1 MKNRS
6 VMLVALALS
15 GAAAVAAAAGPGGH
29 FRYGDVKMEV
39 RHAYAFPDQDEG
51 REGNLLVFLTSV
63 PIEAQAVAD
72 AFDPGHAVEEQIS
85 GKSAGYVRICVGPES
100 TECGLYFSHN
110 EPLASF
116 NLSGSGVFKLGNRSD
131 GRVEGSW
138 LQAEPED
145 FFDKTYDFDLRF
157 AVDVTQP
164 KPGTKLGADGGAP
177 GRAYQALLAAL
188 SKGDLPALRAMLGES
203 VAWQLPEGDANSAR
217 QGLKMLRDG
226 KPVSAKILSGTGYGD
241 RAVLRVEGAD
251 RDDIKRRGR
260 VLMVKQGED
269 WRFDRDDLDSV
280 D

>member
-1 MKNRS
+1 MNTRS
-6 VMLVALALS
+6 ILLVALTLA
-15 GAAAVAAAAGPGGH
+15 GAASFATAAAPGGH

-39 RHAYAFPDQDEG
+39 RHAYAFPDGDEG

-63 PIEAQAVAD
+63 PIQAQAVAD
-72 AFDPGHAVEEQIS
+72 AFDPGNAVEEQIR
-85 GKSAGYVRICVGPES
+85 GQSAGYVRVCVTSEGG
-100 TECGLYFSHN
+100 ECGLYFSHN

-116 NLSGSGVFKLGNRSD
+116 NLSGSGTFKLASRGEK
-131 GRVEGSW
+131 RVEGSW

-164 KPGTKLGADGGAP
+164 TPGTKLGADGGAP
-177 GRAYQALLAAL
+177 GHAYQALLAAL
-188 SKGDLPALRAMLGES
+188 AKGDLPALRGMLGES
-203 VAWQLPEGDANSAR
+203 AAWQLPEHDANSAR
-217 QGLKMLRDG
+217 EGLKMLRDG

-241 RAVLRVEGAD
+241 RAVLRVEGVD

-260 VLMVKQGED
+260 VLMVKQGKD